1 MLPKRKIQL
10 FGSSLNAMSDKISVR
25 SSSFSSIEKC
35 KIIEIVENQPQFLMI
50 NLPVSNIKINLHN
63 IDTIKISH

>member
-1 MLPKRKIQL
+1 
-10 FGSSLNAMSDKISVR
+10 MSDKISVR

-35 KIIEIVENQPQFLMI
+35 EIIEFVENQPQFLVM
-50 NLPVSNIKINLHN
+50 NLSISNIKINLHN